1 MNAIDIFPWDD
12 NFSTGLPQV
21 DEQHRKLVHL
31 LNQLASSVAF
41 GSDSTRLNE
50 IFDELLDYTVYHFQ
64 TEEAIW
70 HQYMPDDPSEIAH
83 RATHATF
90 VATVLRLKAE
100 QAQKPLARIAEDAL
114 EFLVRWLA
122 SHILETDRQMA
133 HIVLALQEG
142 LNLDQAKLSAAER
155 MSGST
160 RAMIDIIL
168 SIYAT
173 LSRNTLRLMRELVER
188 KQTEDALRLSEE
200 RLSFAL
206 RGANDGLWDWN
217 LDTNDA
223 YYSPRWLEMLGYQA
237 DELPHTMATWAL
249 LVHPEDKERT
259 LAAATDYVAG
269 RTPRFEVEFRMRH
282 KHGHWLHILARG
294 HLARDAAGELLT
306 PRRIVGTHVDIT
318 ERKQSEEALRL
329 GRENL
334 QLILDNAPIGIW
346 LQDGT
351 GHMSFVN
358 KAFCNAV
365 GVNEAQF
372 LAVPHYAELI
382 DPNFRPQCLASD
394 AKALASTSISET
406 QQQLPFVDGKVHDLR
421 VMKAVKR
428 DASGKPVALIG
439 ISVDITDE
447 LKQQHALE
455 EAKRAAEAA
464 NLAKSQ
470 FLATMSH
477 EIRTPLNGVLGMA
490 QLLLMPD
497 LDRSE
502 QQEFAR
508 TIINSGHTLLAL
520 LNDVLDLA
528 KVEAGKLE
536 LVFASFDP
544 SQLLDEVAALMVE
557 SAARKGLA
565 LAAHWQSAPAKN
577 YRGDPIRI
585 RQMLGNLVSNAIKF
599 TDQGQILVTASETR
613 RENREDVAYARVRFT
628 VSDTGIGIPADKLD
642 RLFQPFS
649 QVDASETRRFGGTG
663 LGLSIIRSLA
673 ERMGGE
679 VGVDSSDGKGS
690 RFWFEL
696 PLEIVSDTTDQ
707 RSIPRPAEL
716 SAVANAEGTSAG
728 RILLVDD
735 STVNR
740 MVVERLLAKFHF
752 SVVSAEDGAQ
762 ALDHFQR
769 EGHSIDLILMDL
781 QMPVMDGLEAAR
793 KIRAHEANEGN
804 ASGGHIPIIALTA
817 NAFDKDRRACV
828 DAGMD
833 DFLAKPVNTN
843 QLLLTIETWLPRR
856 LR

>member
-12 NFSTGLPQV
+12 NFATGLPKV
-21 DEQHRKLVHL
+21 DEQHQKLVQL

-41 GSDSTRLNE
+41 GSDSARLNE

-70 HQYMPDDPSEIAH
+70 HQYMPDDPSEIEH
-83 RATHATF
+83 RTTHATF
-90 VATVLRLKAE
+90 VATVLRLKSE
-100 QAQKPLARIAEDAL
+100 QDRKPLARIAEDAL

-133 HIVLALQEG
+133 HVVLALQTG
-142 LNLDQAKLSAAER
+142 LDLAQSKLRATEQ

-173 LSRNTLRLMRELVER
+173 LSRNTLQLMRELVER
-188 KQTEDALRLSEE
+188 KQAEDALRRSEE
-200 RLSFAL
+200 RLAFAM

-217 LDTNDA
+217 LVTNEA
-223 YYSPRWLEMLGYQA
+223 YYSPRWLEMVGYEA
-237 DELPHTMATWAL
+237 NELPHTMATWAM

-259 LAAATDYVAG
+259 LATAADYVAG
-269 RTPRFEVEFRMRH
+269 RLPHFEVEFRLRH
-282 KHGHWLHILARG
+282 KQGHWLHILARG
-294 HLARDAAGELLT
+294 HLARDATGELLT
-306 PRRIVGTHVDIT
+306 PCRIVGTHVDLT
-318 ERKQSEEALRL
+318 ERKRTEEALRQE
-329 GRENL
+329 RENL

-351 GHMSFVN
+351 GRMAFVN
-358 KAFCNAV
+358 KAFCAAM
-365 GVNEAQF
+365 GIDEAQF
-372 LAVPHYAELI
+372 LAVPHYGELI
-382 DPNFRPQCLASD
+382 DENFRPQCLASD
-394 AKALASTSISET
+394 AKALASSGISET
-406 QQQLPFVDGKVHDLR
+406 RQQLPFVDGKVHDLR

-428 DASGKPVALIG
+428 DATGKPLALIG
-439 ISVDITDE
+439 ISVDITEE
-447 LKQQHALE
+447 LKQRHALE
-455 EAKRAAEAA
+455 HAKRAAEAA

-497 LDRSE
+497 LDRNE

-508 TIINSGHTLLAL
+508 TILNSGNTLLAL

-536 LVFASFDP
+536 LVAASFDP
-544 SQLLDEVAALMVE
+544 TQLLDEVAALMVE
-557 SAARKGLA
+557 NAVRKGLA
-565 LAAHWQSAPAKN
+565 LAAHWQSSPGIS

-599 TDQGQILVTASETR
+599 TDHGQVLVTASETR
-613 RENREDVAYARVRFT
+613 REDRNGIAYARVRFT
-628 VSDTGIGIPADKLD
+628 VSDTGIGIPTDKFD

-649 QVDASETRRFGGTG
+649 QVDASETRRYGGTG
-663 LGLSIIRSLA
+663 LGLSIIRSLT

-679 VGVDSSDGKGS
+679 VGVDSTDGNGS
-690 RFWFEL
+690 HFWFEL
-696 PLEIVSDTTDQ
+696 PLEIVSATTDH
-707 RSIPRPAEL
+707 RGVPR
-716 SAVANAEGTSAG
+716 NAEPSVTENEEVTSAG
-728 RILLVDD
+728 RILLVEDN
-735 STVNR
+735 SVNR
-740 MVVERLLAKFHF
+740 LVVERLLAKFHF
-752 SVVSAEDGAQ
+752 NVVSAEDGAQ
-762 ALDHFQR
+762 ALEQFRRD
-769 EGHSIDLILMDL
+769 GHNLDLILMDL
-781 QMPVMDGLEAAR
+781 QMPVMDGLEATR
-793 KIRAHEANEGN
+793 QIRAHEAREI
-804 ASGGHIPIIALTA
+804 GGHIPIIALTA

-843 QLLLTIETWLPRR
+843 QLLLTIETWLARR
-856 LR
+856 GR

>member
-12 NFSTGLPQV
+12 NFDTGLATV
-21 DEQHRKLVHL
+21 DEQHRKLVWL
-31 LNQLASSVAF
+31 LNQLASNVAF
-41 GSDSTRLNE
+41 GANAAKLNE

-64 TEEAIW
+64 AEEAIW
-70 HQYMPDDPSEIAH
+70 RQYMPDDRSEIEH
-83 RATHATF
+83 RAVHASF

-100 QAQKPLARIAEDAL
+100 QNHKPLAQIAEEAL

-122 SHILETDRQMA
+122 SHILETDRLMA
-133 HIVLALQEG
+133 HVVLGLQSG
-142 LNLDQAKLSAAER
+142 LSLAAAQIQANER

-160 RAMIDIIL
+160 RTMIDIIL
-168 SIYAT
+168 SIYGT
-173 LSRNTLRLMRELVER
+173 LSRNTLQLMRELVER
-188 KQTEDALRLSEE
+188 KQTEDALRISQE

-206 RGANDGLWDWN
+206 TGTNDGLWDWN
-217 LDTNDA
+217 LDTNAA
-223 YYSPRWLEMLGYQA
+223 YYSPRWLEMLGYEA
-237 DELPHTMATWAL
+237 DELPHTMNTWAT
-249 LVHPEDKERT
+249 LVHPDDKDRT
-259 LAAATDYVAG
+259 LAAAADYVAG
-269 RTPRFEVEFRMRH
+269 RIPTFDVEFRMRH
-282 KHGHWLHILARG
+282 KQGHWLHILARG

-306 PRRIVGTHVDIT
+306 PRRIVGTHMDLT
-318 ERKQSEEALRL
+318 ERKKTEEALRRE
-329 GRENL
+329 RENL
-334 QLILDNAPIGIW
+334 QLILDHAPIGIW
-346 LQDGT
+346 LQDGS
-351 GHMSFVN
+351 GQMSFVN
-358 KAFCNAV
+358 KAFCDAV
-365 GVNEAQF
+365 GITEEQF
-372 LAVPHYAELI
+372 LAVPHYGELI
-382 DPNFRPQCLASD
+382 DPAFRPQCLASD
-394 AKALASTSISET
+394 TKALASTGISET
-406 QQQLPFVDGKVHDLR
+406 HQQLPFVDGKIHDLH

-428 DASGKPVALIG
+428 DASGKPVALVG
-439 ISVDITDE
+439 ISVDITEE
-447 LKQQHALE
+447 LKQQRALE

-497 LDRSE
+497 LDHNE

-508 TIINSGHTLLAL
+508 TILNSGNTLLAL
-520 LNDVLDLA
+520 LNDVLDLS

-536 LVFASFDP
+536 LVTASFDP
-544 SQLLDEVAALMVE
+544 TQLLDEVAALMVE
-557 SAARKGLA
+557 NAARKGLA
-565 LAAHWQSAPAKN
+565 LAAHWQSTPDTS

-599 TDQGQILVTASETR
+599 TDHGQVLVTASETQ
-613 RENREDVAYARVRFT
+613 REDRNGVAYAHVRFT

-679 VGVDSSDGKGS
+679 VGVESTDGKGS

-696 PLEIVSDTTDQ
+696 PLEIVSASTDH
-707 RSIPRPAEL
+707 RSVPRSAEL
-716 SAVANAEGTSAG
+716 SVTANEEGTSAG
-728 RILLVDD
+728 RVLLVDD

-740 MVVERLLAKFHF
+740 LVVERLLAKFHF
-752 SVVSAEDGAQ
+752 SVISVEDGAQ
-762 ALDHFQR
+762 ALDHFR
-769 EGHSIDLILMDL
+769 RDGHSVDLILMDL

-793 KIRAHEANEGN
+793 QIRAHEARET
-804 ASGGHIPIIALTA
+804 GGHIPIIALTA
-817 NAFDKDRRACV
+817 NAFDKDRTACV
-828 DAGMD
+828 EAGMD

-843 QLLLTIETWLPRR
+843 QLLLTIETWLARR